1 MSKGLSEVEKSSSI
15 SVEESAPQN
24 KAEELSQGSGDLAKE
39 GLGLRGK
46 IRGSVS
52 YQGQKLCGRFAEAVL
67 KCIFP
72 C

>member
-1 MSKGLSEVEKSSSI
+1 M
-15 SVEESAPQN
+15 EESAPQN
-24 KAEELSQGSGDLAKE
+24 KAGELSQGSGDLVEE

-52 YQGQKLCGRFAEAVL
+52 SQDQKLCGRFAKVVL
-67 KCIFP
+67 KCILP